1 NDGEQ
6 AGEEQHNYGM
16 LNSLIHKTPMSAKY
30 SYLAAANYNRFT
42 SSATKI
48 NEIKNQ
54 NFSYIT
60 CYKGGADGRDTYM
73 LWTAKESSKLYFNF
87 GSKVRYY
94 DLLGNE
100 ISKSEITDGD
110 EFMLTREPF
119 YAVTGG
125 AEDNIG
131 IKKIALTDGLRDIS
145 GADLKNSDLSNCK
158 IVVVTD
164 NSSTLGNT
172 DETKVIVAAYR
183 DNRLMSAA
191 INSLDAAK
199 NGIEI
204 QNDINIENIKAFV
217 WKDLNPVYNAYD
229 NKKRGENTE

>member
-1 NDGEQ
+1 
-6 AGEEQHNYGM
+6 
-16 LNSLIHKTPMSAKY
+16 
-30 SYLAAANYNRFT
+30 
-42 SSATKI
+42 
-48 NEIKNQ
+48 
-54 NFSYIT
+54 
-60 CYKGGADGRDTYM
+60 
-73 LWTAKESSKLYFNF
+73 
-87 GSKVRYY
+87 
-94 DLLGNE
+94 
-100 ISKSEITDGD
+100 
-110 EFMLTREPF
+110 MLTREPF

-145 GADLKNSDLSNCK
+145 GTDLKNSDLSNCK

-164 NSSTLGNT
+164 NSGTLGNT

-191 INSLDAAK
+191 INNLDAAK